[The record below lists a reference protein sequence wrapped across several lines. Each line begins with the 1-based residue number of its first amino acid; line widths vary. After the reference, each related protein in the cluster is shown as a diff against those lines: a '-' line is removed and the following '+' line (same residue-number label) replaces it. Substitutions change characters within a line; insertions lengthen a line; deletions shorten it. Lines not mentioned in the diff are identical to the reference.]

1 MKRCMDGRWWRLVAA
16 IGGALIG
23 SEAVADSVRAL
34 NPIAPPGV
42 FIADPEVRQMPDGR
56 IYVYGSRDAPGKTWC
71 SHSYNVLSSSDLVTW
86 HLEQTSFA
94 SKGTGDQVPHSGQVL
109 YAPDCIARDGK
120 YYLFYCLAGNEKE
133 DEGVAVG
140 DSPYGS
146 FRDGTAIKG
155 IRGIDP
161 SIFIDDDGQAY
172 LF

>member
-1 MKRCMDGRWWRLVAA
+1 M
-16 IGGALIG
+16 GGALIG

-86 HLEQTSFA
+86 HLEQTSFT
-94 SKGTGDQVPHSGQVL
+94 SKGTGDQVPHSDQVL

-140 DSPYGS
+140 DSPYGP